1 MKVLITGGTG
11 TVGKALISQ
20 NDNEYISISR
30 NEENITNLNRLYPEV
45 KCYVGNIEDKSLLL
59 RVFKEVK
66 PDVVVH
72 AAAMKHIDLMETN
85 PIAGCNVNVIGS
97 LNVAEASI
105 INDVPITVG
114 VSTDKACL
122 PESVYG
128 ASKYIMERVFMNTNT
143 DENRFALTR
152 FANVA
157 HSAGSVLPFWLKLKE
172 AGLGL
177 KLTDPDMNRLIFTKE
192 EAANLINRT
201 IDFTRENGGGFIKS
215 YKMKCVNM
223 LDLAKVVSNE
233 GLCTIKPIEIV
244 GKRPGEKTDEDL
256 ISEREI
262 KKTYIYGDDIHIRM
276 EDNTEDNRLYE
287 AYNSATAEKMTHNEM
302 MKLVWHDEI

>member
-30 NEENITNLNRLYPEV
+30 NEENIAKLKREYPDV
-45 KCYVGNIEDKSLLL
+45 KCYVGNIEDEGLLL

-85 PIAGCNVNVIGS
+85 PIAGCNVNVMGS
-97 LNVAEASI
+97 LNVVQASL
-105 INDVPITVG
+105 INDVPITIG
-114 VSTDKACL
+114 ISTDKACMA
-122 PESVYG
+122 ESVYG
-128 ASKYIMERVFMNTNT
+128 ASKYLMERVFMNTNT

-157 HSAGSVLPFWLKLKE
+157 HSAGSVLPFWLNLYEQKKP
-172 AGLGL
+172 L
-177 KLTDPDMNRLIFTKE
+177 KLTDPNMNRLIFTKE
-192 EAANLINRT
+192 DAASLINRT
-201 IDFTRENGGGFIKS
+201 IDFTRENGGGFVKS

-223 LDLAKVVSNE
+223 LDLAKVISDD
-233 GLCTIKPIEIV
+233 IEIV

-262 KKTYIYGDDIHIRM
+262 ARTFVYGDDIHIRM
-276 EDNTEDNRLYE
+276 DENEGDNKLDRP
-287 AYNSATAEKMTHNEM
+287 YNSASAEKMTEEEM
-302 MKLVWHDEI
+302 RELVWG

>member
-11 TVGKALISQ
+11 TVGKALIAQ

-30 NEENITNLNRLYPEV
+30 NEENITELKRDYPNV

-72 AAAMKHIDLMETN
+72 SAAMKHIDLMELN
-85 PIAGCNVNVIGS
+85 PIAGCNVNVMGS
-97 LNVAEASI
+97 LNVVEASI
-105 INDVPITVG
+105 INDIPITVG
-114 VSTDKACL
+114 ISTDKACL
-122 PESVYG
+122 SESVYG
-128 ASKYIMERVFMNTNT
+128 ASKYLMERVFMNTNT
-143 DENRFALTR
+143 DDNRFSLTR

-157 HSAGSVLPFWLKLKE
+157 HSAGSVLPFWLKLKKE
-172 AGLGL
+172 GSPL
-177 KLTDPDMNRLIFTKE
+177 KLTDPNMNRLIFTKE
-192 EAANLINRT
+192 DAASLINRT
-201 IDFTRENGGGFIKS
+201 IHFTKENGGGFVKS

-223 LDLAKVVSNE
+223 LDLAKVISDD
-233 GLCTIKPIEIV
+233 IEIV

-262 KKTYIYGDDIHIRM
+262 SRTFIYGDDIHIR
-276 EDNTEDNRLYE
+276 TEKNKEKNKLSE
-287 AYNSATAEKMTHNEM
+287 PYNSASAEHMSKEEIE
-302 MKLVWHDEI
+302 KLVWG

>member
-30 NEENITNLNRLYPEV
+30 NEENIANVRRLYPEV

-59 RVFKEVK
+59 RVFKDVK

-85 PIAGCNVNVIGS
+85 PIAGCNVNVKGS
-97 LNVAEASI
+97 INVIEASI
-105 INDVPITVG
+105 INDVHITIG
-114 VSTDKACL
+114 ISTDKACL
-122 PESVYG
+122 AESVYG

-172 AGLGL
+172 AGLNL
-177 KLTDPDMNRLIFTKE
+177 KLTDPNMNRLIFTKE

-201 IDFTRENGGGFIKS
+201 IDFTKENGGGFVKS

-223 LDLAKVVSNE
+223 LDLAKVVSNAQ
-233 GLCTIKPIEIV
+233 PIEIV

-256 ISEREI
+256 ISEREV
-262 KKTYIYGDDIHIRM
+262 KKTYIYGDDIHIRV
-276 EDNTEDNRLYE
+276 EDNEKDNRLYE
-287 AYNSATAEKMTHNEM
+287 AYNSSTAEKMTYKEM
-302 MKLVWHDEI
+302 MELVWG

>member
-30 NEENITNLNRLYPEV
+30 NEENIAKLKREYPDV
-45 KCYVGNIEDKSLLL
+45 KCYVGNIEDEGLLL

-85 PIAGCNVNVIGS
+85 PIAGCNVNVMGS
-97 LNVAEASI
+97 LNVVQASL
-105 INDVPITVG
+105 INDVPITIG
-114 VSTDKACL
+114 ISTDKACMA
-122 PESVYG
+122 ESVYG
-128 ASKYIMERVFMNTNT
+128 ASKYLMERVFMNTNT

-157 HSAGSVLPFWLKLKE
+157 HSAGSVLPFWLNLYEQKKP
-172 AGLGL
+172 L
-177 KLTDPDMNRLIFTKE
+177 KLTDPNMNRLIFTKE
-192 EAANLINRT
+192 DAASLINRT
-201 IDFTRENGGGFIKS
+201 IDFTRENGGGFVKS

-223 LDLAKVVSNE
+223 LDLAKVISDD
-233 GLCTIKPIEIV
+233 IEIV

-256 ISEREI
+256 ISEREVG
-262 KKTYIYGDDIHIRM
+262 KTWIFGDDIHIRM
-276 EDNTEDNRLYE
+276 EDNQDNNKLDRPYH
-287 AYNSATAEKMTHNEM
+287 SASAEKMTEEEM
-302 MKLVWHDEI
+302 RELVWG

>member
-11 TVGKALISQ
+11 TVGKALIAQ

-30 NEENITNLNRLYPEV
+30 NEENIANLKREYPNV

-66 PDVVVH
+66 PNVVVH
-72 AAAMKHIDLMETN
+72 SAAMKHIDLMEIN
-85 PIAGCNVNVIGS
+85 PIAGCNVNVMGS
-97 LNVAEASI
+97 LNVVEASI

-114 VSTDKACL
+114 ISTDKACL
-122 PESVYG
+122 SESVYG
-128 ASKYIMERVFMNTNT
+128 ASKYLMERVFMNTNT
-143 DENRFALTR
+143 DDNRFSLTR

-157 HSAGSVLPFWLKLKE
+157 HSAGSVLPFWLKLKKE
-172 AGLGL
+172 GSPL
-177 KLTDPDMNRLIFTKE
+177 KLTDPNMNRLIFTKE
-192 EAANLINRT
+192 DAASLINRT
-201 IDFTRENGGGFIKS
+201 IDFTKENGGGFVKS

-223 LDLAKVVSNE
+223 LDLAKVISDD
-233 GLCTIKPIEIV
+233 IEIV

-262 KKTYIYGDDIHIRM
+262 SRTFIYGDDIHIRTEKN
-276 EDNTEDNRLYE
+276 EDSNRLTE
-287 AYNSATAEKMTHNEM
+287 PYNSASAEKMTTEEIE
-302 MKLVWHDEI
+302 KLVWG

>member
-11 TVGKALISQ
+11 TVGKALINQ
-20 NDNEYISISR
+20 NNNEYISISR
-30 NEENITNLNRLYPEV
+30 NEENITNLKREYPNV

-66 PDVVVH
+66 PDVVIH
-72 AAAMKHIDLMETN
+72 TAAMKHIDLMEQN
-85 PIAGCNVNVIGS
+85 PIAGCNVNVVGS
-97 LNVAEASI
+97 LNVVEASI
-105 INDVPITVG
+105 INDVPITIG

-122 PESVYG
+122 SESVYG
-128 ASKYIMERVFMNTNT
+128 ASKYLMERVFMNVNNDDAT
-143 DENRFALTR
+143 RFALTR

-157 HSAGSVLPFWLKLKE
+157 HSAGSVLPFWLKLKSE
-172 AGLGL
+172 GKPL

-192 EAANLINRT
+192 DSAKLINRT
-201 IDFTRENGGGFIKS
+201 VDFTRKNGGGFVQS

-223 LDLAKVVSNE
+223 LDLAKFISDD
-233 GLCTIKPIEIV
+233 IEIV

-262 KKTYIYGDDIHIRM
+262 SRTYIHGDDIHIRM
-276 EDNTEDNRLYE
+276 EENKSEDNRLTE
-287 AYNSATAEKMTHNEM
+287 PYNSKSAPKMTSDEM
-302 MKLVWHDEI
+302 GKLVWG

>member
-30 NEENITNLNRLYPEV
+30 NEENISKLKREYPEV
-45 KCYVGNIEDKSLLL
+45 KCYVGNIEDESLLL

-85 PIAGCNVNVIGS
+85 PIAGCNVNVMGS
-97 LNVAEASI
+97 LNVVHASL
-105 INDVPITVG
+105 INDVPITIG
-114 VSTDKACL
+114 VSTDKACMA
-122 PESVYG
+122 ESVYG
-128 ASKYIMERVFMNTNT
+128 ASKYLMERVFMNTNT

-172 AGLGL
+172 EGKSL

-192 EAANLINRT
+192 DAASLINRT
-201 IDFTRENGGGFIKS
+201 IDFTKENGGGFVKS

-223 LDLAKVVSNE
+223 LDLAQVIAPKV
-233 GLCTIKPIEIV
+233 EIV

-262 KKTYIYGDDIHIRM
+262 SRTFIYGDDIHIRM
-276 EDNTEDNRLYE
+276 NDNEDDNKLDRP
-287 AYNSATAEKMTHNEM
+287 YNSASAEKMTEEEM
-302 MKLVWHDEI
+302 RKLVWG

>member
-11 TVGKALISQ
+11 TVGKAIIAQ

-30 NEENITNLNRLYPEV
+30 NEENITNLKREYPNV

-72 AAAMKHIDLMETN
+72 SAAMKHIDLMETN
-85 PIAGCNVNVIGS
+85 PIAGCNVNVMGS
-97 LNVAEASI
+97 LNVVEASV
-105 INDVPITVG
+105 INDIPITVG

-122 PESVYG
+122 SESVYG
-128 ASKYIMERVFMNTNT
+128 ASKYLMERVFMNTNT
-143 DENRFALTR
+143 DDNRFSLTR

-157 HSAGSVLPFWLKLKE
+157 HSAGSVLPFWLKLKRK
-172 AGLGL
+172 GNPL
-177 KLTDPDMNRLIFTKE
+177 KLTDSNMNRLIFTKE
-192 EAANLINRT
+192 DAASLINRT
-201 IDFTRENGGGFIKS
+201 IDFTKENGGGFVKS

-223 LDLAKVVSNE
+223 LDLAKVISDD
-233 GLCTIKPIEIV
+233 IEIV

-256 ISEREI
+256 ISESEI
-262 KKTYIYGDDIHIRM
+262 SNTFIYGDDIHIRM
-276 EDNTEDNRLYE
+276 EKNEGNNKLSE
-287 AYNSATAEKMTHNEM
+287 PYNSASAEKMTKEEM
-302 MKLVWHDEI
+302 EKLVWG

>member
-11 TVGKALISQ
+11 TVGKALIAQ

-30 NEENITNLNRLYPEV
+30 NEENIAKLRREYTDV

-85 PIAGCNVNVIGS
+85 PIVGCNVNVVGS

-157 HSAGSVLPFWLKLKE
+157 HSAGSVLPF
-172 AGLGL
+172 G
-177 KLTDPDMNRLIFTKE
+177 
-192 EAANLINRT
+192 
-201 IDFTRENGGGFIKS
+201 
-215 YKMKCVNM
+215 
-223 LDLAKVVSNE
+223 
-233 GLCTIKPIEIV
+233 
-244 GKRPGEKTDEDL
+244 
-256 ISEREI
+256 
-262 KKTYIYGDDIHIRM
+262 
-276 EDNTEDNRLYE
+276 
-287 AYNSATAEKMTHNEM
+287 
-302 MKLVWHDEI
+302 

>member
-11 TVGKALISQ
+11 TVGKALVKQ

-30 NEENITNLNRLYPEV
+30 NEENIANLKREYPNV

-72 AAAMKHIDLMETN
+72 SAAMKHIDLMELN
-85 PIAGCNVNVIGS
+85 PIAGCNVNVMGS
-97 LNVAEASI
+97 LNVVEASI

-114 VSTDKACL
+114 ISTDKACL
-122 PESVYG
+122 SESVYG
-128 ASKYIMERVFMNTNT
+128 ASKYLMERVFMNTNT
-143 DENRFALTR
+143 DDNRFSLTR

-157 HSAGSVLPFWLKLKE
+157 HSAGSVLPFWLKLKKK
-172 AGLGL
+172 GKPL
-177 KLTDPDMNRLIFTKE
+177 KLTDSNMNRLIFTKE
-192 EAANLINRT
+192 DAASLINRT
-201 IDFTRENGGGFIKS
+201 IDFTKENGGGFVKS

-223 LDLAKVVSNE
+223 LDLAKVISDD
-233 GLCTIKPIEIV
+233 IEIV

-256 ISEREI
+256 ISESEI
-262 KKTYIYGDDIHIRM
+262 SNTFIYGDDIHIRM
-276 EDNTEDNRLYE
+276 EKNEGNNKLSE
-287 AYNSATAEKMTHNEM
+287 PYNSVSAEKMTEEEM
-302 MKLVWHDEI
+302 EKLVWG

>member
-11 TVGKALISQ
+11 TVGQAIIKQ

-30 NEENITNLNRLYPEV
+30 NEENITKLKREYPEV
-45 KCYVGNIEDKSLLL
+45 KCYVGNIEDEGLLL

-85 PIAGCNVNVIGS
+85 PIAGCNVNVMGS
-97 LNVAEASI
+97 LNVVQASL
-105 INDVPITVG
+105 INDVPITIG
-114 VSTDKACL
+114 VSTDKACMA
-122 PESVYG
+122 ESVYG
-128 ASKYIMERVFMNTNT
+128 ASKYLMERVFMNTNT

-172 AGLGL
+172 QKKPL
-177 KLTDPDMNRLIFTKE
+177 KLTDPNMNRLIFTKE
-192 EAANLINRT
+192 DAASLINRT
-201 IDFTRENGGGFIKS
+201 IDFTRENGGGFVKS

-223 LDLAKVVSNE
+223 LDLAKVISDD
-233 GLCTIKPIEIV
+233 IEIV

-262 KKTYIYGDDIHIRM
+262 ARTFIYGDDIHIRM
-276 EDNTEDNRLYE
+276 DENKGDNKLDRPYTSVSAEHMTEE
-287 AYNSATAEKMTHNEM
+287 EM
-302 MKLVWHDEI
+302 EKLVWG

>member
-30 NEENITNLNRLYPEV
+30 NEENISKLKREYPEV
-45 KCYVGNIEDKSLLL
+45 KCYVGNIEDEGLLL

-85 PIAGCNVNVIGS
+85 PIAGCNVNVMGS
-97 LNVAEASI
+97 LNVVHASL
-105 INDVPITVG
+105 INDVPITIG
-114 VSTDKACL
+114 VSTDKACMA
-122 PESVYG
+122 ESVYG
-128 ASKYIMERVFMNTNT
+128 ASKYLMERVFMNTNT

-157 HSAGSVLPFWLKLKE
+157 HSAGSVLPFWLNLYEQKKS
-172 AGLGL
+172 L
-177 KLTDPDMNRLIFTKE
+177 KLTDPNMNRLIFTKE
-192 EAANLINRT
+192 DAASLINRT
-201 IDFTRENGGGFIKS
+201 IDFTRENGGGFVKS

-223 LDLAKVVSNE
+223 LDLVKVISDD
-233 GLCTIKPIEIV
+233 IEIV

-256 ISEREI
+256 VSEREI
-262 KKTYIYGDDIHIRM
+262 TRTFVYGDDIHIRM
-276 EDNTEDNRLYE
+276 DENEGDNKLDRP
-287 AYNSATAEKMTHNEM
+287 YNSASAEKMTEEEM
-302 MKLVWHDEI
+302 RKLVWG

>member
-1 MKVLITGGTG
+1 VKVLITGGTG

-30 NEENITNLNRLYPEV
+30 NEENIAKLRREYPNV
-45 KCYVGNIEDKSLLL
+45 KCYVGNIEDEGLLL

-85 PIAGCNVNVIGS
+85 PIAGCNVNVMGS
-97 LNVAEASI
+97 LNVVQASL
-105 INDVPITVG
+105 INDVPITIG
-114 VSTDKACL
+114 ISTDKACMA
-122 PESVYG
+122 ESVYG
-128 ASKYIMERVFMNTNT
+128 ASKYLMERVFMNTNT

-157 HSAGSVLPFWLKLKE
+157 HSAGSVLPFWLNLNKE
-172 AGLGL
+172 GKSL
-177 KLTDPDMNRLIFTKE
+177 KLTDPNMNRLIFTKE
-192 EAANLINRT
+192 DAASLINRT
-201 IDFTRENGGGFIKS
+201 IDFTREKGGGFVKS

-223 LDLAKVVSNE
+223 LDLAKVISDD
-233 GLCTIKPIEIV
+233 IEIV

-262 KKTYIYGDDIHIRM
+262 ARTFVYGDDIHIRM
-276 EDNTEDNRLYE
+276 DENKGDNKLDRP
-287 AYNSATAEKMTHNEM
+287 YNSASAEKMTEEEM
-302 MKLVWHDEI
+302 RELVWG

>member
-11 TVGKALISQ
+11 TVGRALIAQ
-20 NDNEYISISR
+20 NDNDYISISR
-30 NEENITNLNRLYPEV
+30 NEENIANLKREYPSV

-72 AAAMKHIDLMETN
+72 AAAMKHIDLMEQN
-85 PIAGCNVNVIGS
+85 PIAGCNVNVMGS
-97 LNVAEASI
+97 LNVVEASV
-105 INDVPITVG
+105 INDVPITIG

-122 PESVYG
+122 SESVYG
-128 ASKYIMERVFMNTNT
+128 ASKYLMERVFMNTNT
-143 DENRFALTR
+143 DENRFSLTR

-157 HSAGSVLPFWLKLKE
+157 HSAGSVLPFWLKLKKE
-172 AGLGL
+172 GNPL
-177 KLTDPDMNRLIFTKE
+177 KLTDPNMNRLIFTKE
-192 EAANLINRT
+192 DAASLINRT
-201 IDFTRENGGGFIKS
+201 IDFTKENGGGFVKS

-223 LDLAKVVSNE
+223 LDLAKVISDD
-233 GLCTIKPIEIV
+233 IEVV

-262 KKTYIYGDDIHIRM
+262 SRIFIYGDDIHIRM
-276 EDNTEDNRLYE
+276 EKNKDNNKLSEP
-287 AYNSATAEKMTHNEM
+287 YNSASAEHMTKEEIE
-302 MKLVWHDEI
+302 KLVWG

>member
-11 TVGKALISQ
+11 TVGKALIAE

-30 NEENITNLNRLYPEV
+30 NEENIANLKRDYPNV

-72 AAAMKHIDLMETN
+72 SAAMKHIDLMELN
-85 PIAGCNVNVIGS
+85 PIAGCNVNVMGS
-97 LNVAEASI
+97 LNVVEASI
-105 INDVPITVG
+105 INDIPITVG
-114 VSTDKACL
+114 ISTDKACL
-122 PESVYG
+122 SESVYG
-128 ASKYIMERVFMNTNT
+128 ASKYLMERVFMNTNT
-143 DENRFALTR
+143 DDNRFSLTR

-157 HSAGSVLPFWLKLKE
+157 HSAGSVLPFWLKLKKE
-172 AGLGL
+172 GKPL
-177 KLTDPDMNRLIFTKE
+177 KLTDPNMNRLIFTKE
-192 EAANLINRT
+192 DAAGLINRT
-201 IDFTRENGGGFIKS
+201 IWFTRENGGGFVKS

-223 LDLAKVVSNE
+223 FDLAKVISDD
-233 GLCTIKPIEIV
+233 IEIV

-262 KKTYIYGDDIHIRM
+262 SRTFIYGDDIHIRTEKN
-276 EDNTEDNRLYE
+276 EDSNRLTE
-287 AYNSATAEKMTHNEM
+287 PYNSASAEKMTTEEIE
-302 MKLVWHDEI
+302 KLVWG